1 MPQLIDASGDAVE
14 KSLGAGGERQT
25 LEREGD
31 GENEGMKEINRH
43 AT

>member
-25 LEREGD
+25 LERER
-31 GENEGMKEINRH
+31 EPAKMRE
-43 AT
+43 